1 MSASPVPQRLA
12 ATHRL
17 FFALWPDLRVRAEL
31 ARAFGAVAHAA
42 GEPVPAE
49 NLHVTLEFLGA
60 VPATRIGELA
70 TVGASVALP
79 DAELRF
85 DSLEWW
91 RHAAA
96 LVARAAAPPPA
107 LLEVQAELRREL
119 GARGFRVDARGFRP
133 HVTLARRVTA
143 EPALASLAD
152 VRVAVRELALLESTS
167 SPRGVRYVPLASW
180 SR

>member
-1 MSASPVPQRLA
+1 VSASPVPHRLG

-17 FFALWPDLRVRAEL
+17 FFALWPDRQGRAEL
-31 ARAFGAVAHAA
+31 ARAFAAVAHAS

-70 TVGASVALP
+70 DVGASLALP
-79 DAELRF
+79 ATELHF

-96 LVARAAAPPPA
+96 LVARAAAPPE

-119 GARGFRVDARGFRP
+119 GARGFRVDARAFRP
-133 HVTLARRVTA
+133 HVTLARRVTTA
-143 EPALASLAD
+143 PALASVAD
-152 VRVAVRELALLESTS
+152 ARVAVRELALLESTS